1 MLLLDEKSLS
11 HSPTEVS
18 LSKIR
23 KLQLSDDGFESPN
36 FSSWKIPNEGFSQL
50 LPLSSFESKVFRM
63 VSVQKKVFASLSRQQ
78 LRGLL
83 SLLEL
88 GTRS

>member
-23 KLQLSDDGFESPN
+23 KLQLSDGFESPN

-50 LPLSSFESKVFRM
+50 LLLSSFESKVFRL

>member
-1 MLLLDEKSLS
+1 MLLFDEKSLS

-23 KLQLSDDGFESPN
+23 KLLLSNDFESPN

>member
-23 KLQLSDDGFESPN
+23 KLQLSDGFESPN

>member
-23 KLQLSDDGFESPN
+23 KLQLSDGFESPN

-50 LPLSSFESKVFRM
+50 LPLSSFESKVFRLI
-63 VSVQKKVFASLSRQQ
+63 SVQKKVFASLSRQQ

>member
-23 KLQLSDDGFESPN
+23 KLQLSDGFVSPN

-50 LPLSSFESKVFRM
+50 LLLSSFESKVFRM

-78 LRGLL
+78 LWGLL

>member
-23 KLQLSDDGFESPN
+23 KLQLSDGFESPN

-50 LPLSSFESKVFRM
+50 LLLSSFESKVFRM

>member
-23 KLQLSDDGFESPN
+23 KLQLSDGFESPN

-50 LPLSSFESKVFRM
+50 LLLSSFESKVFRL

-78 LRGLL
+78 FRGLL

-88 GTRS
+88 VTRS